1 MDDELNK
8 KLELQKQIQEIENIA
23 KQYLSKEALIR
34 YGNLKTA
41 FPEKSIKVATLIVQ
55 LVNNN
60 QIKEKLE
67 DKDLKYLLE
76 QLQDKK
82 EFRIIK

>member
-1 MDDELNK
+1 MNEEEAN
-8 KLELQKQIQEIENIA
+8 LQKQIQELEGIA

-41 FPEKSIKVATLIVQ
+41 FPDKAIKVASLIIQ
-55 LVNNN
+55 LANSN
-60 QIKEKLE
+60 QITERLD
-67 DKDLKYLLE
+67 DKKFKFLLE